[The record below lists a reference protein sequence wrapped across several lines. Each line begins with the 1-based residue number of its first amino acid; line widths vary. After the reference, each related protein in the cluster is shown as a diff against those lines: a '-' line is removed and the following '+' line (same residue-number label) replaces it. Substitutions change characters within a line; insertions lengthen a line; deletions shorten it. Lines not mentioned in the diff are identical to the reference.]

1 VISTPFDTEY
11 NREESMSYFE
21 KNLKALEKRYP
32 EIAHMMKQ
40 EMDTSHI
47 EVCSATAGIP
57 TAGVTTPQGERVII
71 HDEIDPA
78 AKAAEHVKKL
88 DLSGNSGS
96 VLLGFG
102 LGYLALEIVKAM
114 EEGHLL
120 IICEADPALFRV
132 ALECSDLERVFA
144 TASVKL
150 LLGKEIDIAPHIFS
164 LSMKFLTSKI
174 SVITFHPSLAIDPE
188 IYTALYKKAQEAA
201 LLVKVNANTILY
213 AGREMAGNIL
223 ANTMEIIRSAGMR
236 RLFNKFRDIPA
247 IIVGAG
253 PSLEKNVVHLKEVKE
268 KAVLIA
274 ADRTLGL
281 LLPLGIT
288 PHLVPSIDYSRVNYD
303 EKYASLQMNDKLYM
317 VFSQTLHHN
326 ITKKFWGE
334 KFVLGSHDTLSTI
347 LSYYW
352 GDKGYVP
359 TGLHVGHLAF
369 CLASVMGCNPIILTG
384 MDLAF
389 SGDKVHAEDIET
401 KEHYASAER
410 FASEGIFGEMLPSDA
425 PFRSFVFDL
434 NRAIRQTPALC
445 IDASEGG
452 ARKEGTIIMR
462 LSDALDEYCTV
473 SHPEI
478 RGILEEESRT
488 CDDSNHEELL
498 RDLAFAE
505 KESKSMKRASESILS
520 IIKKFRTMKSAG
532 KERSSA
538 YIRLTRKAEM
548 LTQKAG
554 GRGRIL
560 NMLINYNF
568 TNILFM
574 GRDEIKRIDSI
585 DDQFE
590 KLERQL
596 DRAETYY
603 KNFLE
608 ALIPF
613 IDDIQKLAQRLTR
626 ERQAKDAFEHSTKA
640 WSDYFRY
647 GTDLFKAEMYHEA
660 EGALNKVIELQ
671 PGHGDAYYYLG
682 RIYSEQNRFKAAASL
697 LEKAIALRNNSTGAK
712 DLLSTCNERN
722 RQWETRC
729 RTLREKFFNHA
740 VGKQDAKEIILE
752 GGNFYFRVKEY
763 ERAEKEYLMA
773 IDRHPAL
780 PEAYY
785 HLGHTYFAMEDFE
798 KGVQALSKA
807 MELAPD
813 NPVIYRDLG
822 LVSINRGLV
831 ASAERFLLKAIELK
845 PDDPELKEILAGIYF
860 NNGEYEKAAG
870 IYEHI
875 LIIKPG
881 HEASVKNLSRAYRML
896 INHKLHAR
904 MQTNSHMTPQ

>member
-1 VISTPFDTEY
+1 
-11 NREESMSYFE
+11 MSYFE
-21 KNLKALEKRYP
+21 KNLKALEKRCP
-32 EIAHMMKQ
+32 GIARMMKQ

-47 EVCSATAGIP
+47 EVRPSKKGMP
-57 TAGVTTPQGERVII
+57 TVRITTPHGERVIV
-71 HDEIDPA
+71 HDEIDPS
-78 AKAAEHVKKL
+78 AKAEEHVKKL
-88 DLSGNSGS
+88 DLSGKSGS

-120 IICEADPALFRV
+120 IICEADPALFRT
-132 ALECSDLERVFA
+132 ALEYTDLERVFE
-144 TASVKL
+144 TTSVKL
-150 LLGKEIDIAPHIFS
+150 LLGNEIDIAPHIFS
-164 LSMKFLTSKI
+164 LSMKYLTSKI
-174 SVITFHPSLAIDPE
+174 SVITFHPSLAVDPE
-188 IYTALYKKAQEAA
+188 VYNNLYKKAQEAA

-223 ANTMEIIRSAGMR
+223 ANTMEIIRSAGIG

-253 PSLEKNVVHLKEVKE
+253 PSLEKNVVHLQEVRE
-268 KAVLIA
+268 KAVIIA

-303 EKYASLQMNDKLYM
+303 EKYASLQMSDKLYM

-326 ITKKFWGE
+326 ITKKFWGG
-334 KFVLGSHDTLSTI
+334 KFVLGTHDALSTV

-352 GDKGYVP
+352 GEKGYVP

-369 CLASVMGCNPIILTG
+369 CLANAMGCNPIILTG

-401 KEHYASAER
+401 RER
-410 FASEGIFGEMLPSDA
+410 YVSSDTFASEGIFGEMLQSDA

-434 NRAIRQTPALC
+434 NRAIRQTQALC

-452 ARKEGTIIMR
+452 AKKEGTKIMR
-462 LSDALDEYCTV
+462 LRDALHDYCTA

-478 RGILEEESRT
+478 RSVLEEESRKP
-488 CDDSNHEELL
+488 DYSKHDELQ

-505 KESKSMKRASESILS
+505 KESKSMKRASESILR
-520 IIKKFRTMKSAG
+520 IIKKFRAMKDAG
-532 KERSSA
+532 KERSLE
-538 YIRLTRKAEM
+538 YIKLTRKAEM
-548 LTQKAG
+548 LTRQAG
-554 GRGRIL
+554 GKGRIL

-585 DDQFE
+585 DDQYE
-590 KLERQL
+590 KLGKQL

-608 ALIPF
+608 ALVPF
-613 IDDIQKLAQRLTR
+613 IDDIQKLAKRLTL
-626 ERQAKDAFEHSTKA
+626 ERKAKDAFERSAKI
-640 WSDYFRY
+640 WSDYLRY
-647 GTDLFKAEMYHEA
+647 GTNLFTAELYHEA
-660 EGALNKVIELQ
+660 ESAFKKVIELQ
-671 PGHGDAYYYLG
+671 PDHSDTYYYLG
-682 RIYSEQNRFKAAASL
+682 RIYSEQNRFKAAASV
-697 LEKAIALRNNSTGAK
+697 LEKALALRSNFSQAK
-712 DLLSTCNERN
+712 DLLCTCNERN

-729 RTLREKFFNHA
+729 RTLREKFFNHTS
-740 VGKQDAKEIILE
+740 GKQDEKETILE
-752 GGNFYFRVKEY
+752 AGNFYFRVKQY

-785 HLGHTYFAMEDFE
+785 HLGHTYFAMQDFE
-798 KGVQALSKA
+798 KGVEALSKS

-813 NPVIYRDLG
+813 NPAIYRDLG

-845 PDDPELKEILAGIYF
+845 PDDLELKEILGNIYF
-860 NNGEYEKAAG
+860 THGTYEKAVG
-870 IYEHI
+870 MYEHI
-875 LIIKPG
+875 LTIKPD
-881 HEASVKNLSRAYRML
+881 HQSSVKNLSRAYQKL
-896 INHKLHAR
+896 ISGNLHAQR
-904 MQTNSHMTPQ
+904 QTKVQTIPQ

>member
-1 VISTPFDTEY
+1 
-11 NREESMSYFE
+11 MSYFE

-32 EIAHMMKQ
+32 ELAHMMKQ
-40 EMDTSHI
+40 KMDTSHI
-47 EVCSATAGIP
+47 EVRPAKTGVP
-57 TAGVTTPQGERVII
+57 TVRVTTPQGGRVML
-71 HDEIDPA
+71 HDENDPA
-78 AKAAEHVKKL
+78 AKAKEHVKKL

-120 IICEADPALFRV
+120 IICETDQALFRV
-132 ALECSDLERVFA
+132 ALEQSDLEGVFA
-144 TASVKL
+144 TASVQL
-150 LLGKEIDIAPHIFS
+150 LLGNEIDIAPHIFS
-164 LSMKFLTSKI
+164 LAMKYLTSKI
-174 SVITFHPSLAIDPE
+174 SVITFHPSLAIDPDR
-188 IYTALYKKAQEAA
+188 YHALNKKAQEAA
-201 LLVKVNANTILY
+201 LLVKVNADTILY

-223 ANTMEIIRSAGMR
+223 ANTMEIIRSAGIR

-253 PSLEKNVVHLKEVKE
+253 PSLEKNVMHLKEVKE
-268 KAVLIA
+268 KAVIIA

-288 PHLVPSIDYSRVNYD
+288 PHLVPSIDYSRVNYE
-303 EKYASLQMNDKLYM
+303 EKYASLHMNDKLYM
-317 VFSQTLHHN
+317 VFSQTLHHT

-334 KFVLGSHDTLSTI
+334 KFVLGSHDSLSTI

-352 GDKGYVP
+352 GDKGYVS

-401 KEHYASAER
+401 KENYASSDR
-410 FASEGIFGEMLPSDA
+410 FASEGIFGEMLQSDA

-434 NRAIRQTPALC
+434 NRAIRQTTALC

-452 ARKEGTIIMR
+452 AKKEGTKIMR
-462 LSDALDEYCTV
+462 LRDALDEYCNEN
-473 SHPEI
+473 HPEI
-478 RGILEEESRT
+478 RGILEAECRT
-488 CDDSNHEELL
+488 RDDARYDELQ

-505 KESKSMKRASESILS
+505 KESKSMKRASESILG

-532 KERSSA
+532 KQRSA
-538 YIRLTRKAEM
+538 EYIRLTRKAEL
-548 LTQKAG
+548 LTRQAG
-554 GRGRIL
+554 GKGRIL

-585 DDQFE
+585 DDQYE

-608 ALIPF
+608 AIIPF
-613 IDDIQKLAQRLTR
+613 IDDIQKLVKRLTLKR
-626 ERQAKDAFEHSTKA
+626 TAEDRFERSTKT

-647 GTDLFKAEMYHEA
+647 GTDLFKAEMYREA
-660 EGALNKVIELQ
+660 EAAFHRVIEMK
-671 PGHGDAYYYLG
+671 PDHSDACYYVG
-682 RIYSEQNRFKAAASL
+682 RICSEQNRFAAAAPV
-697 LEKAIALRNNSTGAK
+697 LEKALALRNNFTSAK
-712 DLLSTCNERN
+712 DLLDTCNQRN

-729 RTLREKFFNHA
+729 RTLREKFFNDA
-740 VGKQDAKEIILE
+740 LKRQDARETILG
-752 GGNFYFRVKEY
+752 GGNFYFRVKDY

-785 HLGHTYFAMEDFE
+785 HLGHTYFAMQDFE
-798 KGVQALSKA
+798 RGVEALSKA
-807 MELAPD
+807 MELAPE

-822 LVSINRGLV
+822 LVSSSRGLG
-831 ASAERFLLKAIELK
+831 ASAERFLLKAIELN
-845 PDDPELKEILAGIYF
+845 PDDLELKEILGNIYF
-860 NNGEYEKAAG
+860 NNGTYEKAAG

-875 LIIKPG
+875 LTIKPD
-881 HEASVKNLSRAYRML
+881 HQESVKNLSRTYQKL
-896 INHKLHAR
+896 INDNRNA
-904 MQTNSHMTPQ
+904 QP